1 MGTVSNQQRLTM
13 GSASLY
19 SFLPL
24 SLFTFQALCPS
35 PPMSAA
41 PTGGSAEVGAN
52 SPQIGLGGS
61 TSGGGAG
68 ETSPSETDLVT
79 TQVDGG
85 LTSTQAEGGTT
96 TTSDLVAINQA
107 AQEAIETATEEKKVA
122 EATVT
127 AAQET
132 ATKATAVRVK
142 IDDVLKAR
150 IKREAITGTTGVP
163 IFTAPA
169 TSFQSLVE
177 KMNSLIALETVVGL
191 LTASNIGDVIIQV
204 DPNTIG
210 RSVNDITALKTVK
223 AQVTAAIEITAK
235 IIAVQQNVIEDSIEK
250 INEAIA
256 KINKVNTFLM
266 SIGWTTTTTAKTTT
280 TKTKTTIKTRTTT
293 TITTF
298 STTTATLKT
307 RTSLCF
313 VFYDLI
319 IC

>member
-1 MGTVSNQQRLTM
+1 
-13 GSASLY
+13 
-19 SFLPL
+19 
-24 SLFTFQALCPS
+24 
-35 PPMSAA
+35 MSAA
-41 PTGGSAEVGAN
+41 PTGGSTEVGAN

-96 TTSDLVAINQA
+96 TTGDLVAINQA
-107 AQEAIETATEEKKVA
+107 AQEAIETATEEKREA

-127 AAQET
+127 AAEET

-142 IDDVLKAR
+142 IDDVVKAASGAGR
-150 IKREAITGTTGVP
+150 IKREATTGIP
-163 IFTAPA
+163 IFTVPA
-169 TSFQSLVE
+169 TCASFQSLVE
-177 KMNSLIALETVVGL
+177 KMNSLIASETVAGL
-191 LTASNIGDVIIQV
+191 LTASNIGDAIIQV
-204 DPNTIG
+204 DSNTIG
-210 RSVNDITALKTVK
+210 CSTNDITALKTVK
-223 AQVTAAIEITAK
+223 AQVTAAIEKTAK
-235 IIAVQQNVIEDSIEK
+235 IIAVQQNVIRDSIEK

-256 KINKVNTFLM
+256 KMNEVNTFLVG
-266 SIGWTTTTTAKTTT
+266 IGWTTTTTAKTTT
-280 TKTKTTIKTRTTT
+280 TTTTTTTKTKTTT

-307 RTSLCF
+307 TTSLCF

>member
-1 MGTVSNQQRLTM
+1 
-13 GSASLY
+13 
-19 SFLPL
+19 
-24 SLFTFQALCPS
+24 
-35 PPMSAA
+35 MSAA

-96 TTSDLVAINQA
+96 TTGDLVAINQA

-142 IDDVLKAR
+142 IDDVLKATSDADR
-150 IKREAITGTTGVP
+150 IKREATTGTTGVP
-163 IFTAPA
+163 IFTVPA

-177 KMNSLIALETVVGL
+177 KMNSLIASETVVGL
-191 LTASNIGDVIIQV
+191 LTASNIGDAIIQV
-204 DPNTIG
+204 DSNTVG
-210 RSVNDITALKTVK
+210 CSANDITALKTVK
-223 AQVTAAIEITAK
+223 TQVTAAIEITAK
-235 IIAVQQNVIEDSIEK
+235 IIAVQQNVIRDSIEK

-256 KINKVNTFLM
+256 KMNEVNAFLV

-280 TKTKTTIKTRTTT
+280 TTTTTTIKTKTTT

-307 RTSLCF
+307 TTSLCF